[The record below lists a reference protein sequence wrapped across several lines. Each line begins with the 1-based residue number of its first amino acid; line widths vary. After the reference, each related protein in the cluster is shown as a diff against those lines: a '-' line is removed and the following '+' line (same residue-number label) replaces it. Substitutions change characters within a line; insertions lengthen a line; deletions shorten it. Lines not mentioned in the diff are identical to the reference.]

1 MAGRVGQGRHWAIA
15 LRLDLHLQRWHK
27 RPITMP
33 ASAPALCLGMSVA
46 PTHLALALVDQA
58 GHVVAELTRAH
69 GEPVD
74 SDPADWWR
82 ACRTGVKDLL
92 RRAGVG
98 AERIRAIGVSG
109 DSSVL
114 VPTDRNGKALCPV
127 TFGTDPRVAPAI
139 DELAGSVGLRNL
151 ANLTG
156 RLPGLAS
163 PLTKVLAVRSGAKRA
178 WHDAVVLLPAKDWL
192 RLRLT
197 GQAATDACDAAATL
211 LFNPRTRSWS
221 KQVLTA
227 AGIDA
232 GLLPQVAAGD
242 ALAGRVTETAGRE
255 TGLQAGTPVVVGA
268 GHAAAVAI
276 AAGAAPGTLVVEIG
290 GGGAIAL
297 PVAEPGKAALLM
309 PGCHALD
316 GALRSGLGLDCGA
329 ALAWT
334 LDRLAPTELAQARRN
349 GRELVDLAAEF
360 AAEVATGAE
369 DLLWLPERDQR
380 GAQLGALHGLQPR
393 HHRGHLARA
402 CLEGGALLARE
413 ALVESGAAALVAVG
427 PGTATPFCVQLL
439 ADACDRPVQPLPV
452 PHPAAV
458 AGALLATTA
467 VGIHKTVAD
476 ATAKMVHRK
485 VAVAPR
491 RLAADVHSRQAAAVA
506 ALRRPPEPVAAEA
519 TA

>member
-1 MAGRVGQGRHWAIA
+1 
-15 LRLDLHLQRWHK
+15 
-27 RPITMP
+27 
-33 ASAPALCLGMSVA
+33 MSVA
-46 PTHLALALVDQA
+46 PTHLAFVLVDQV
-58 GHVVAELTRAH
+58 GNVVAELTRAH

-92 RRAGVG
+92 RRAGIG

-109 DSSVL
+109 DSTVL
-114 VPTDRNGKALCPV
+114 VPTDKAGKALCPV
-127 TFGTDPRVAPAI
+127 TFAADPRISPAL
-139 DELAGSVGLRNL
+139 DELITAVGARNL

-156 RLPGLAS
+156 RQPGLAS
-163 PLTKVLAVRSGAKRA
+163 PLVKVLAVRSGAKRA
-178 WHDAVVLLPAKDWL
+178 WHDAVALLSAKDWL

-197 GQAATDACDAAATL
+197 GAAATDGCDASATL

-227 AGIDA
+227 AGIDPS
-232 GLLPQVAAGD
+232 LLPPVSAGD
-242 ALAGRVTETAGRE
+242 ALAGRVTEAAARE

-276 AAGAAPGTLVVEIG
+276 AAGAAPGTLVVELG
-290 GGGAIAL
+290 GGGAIAA
-297 PVAEPGKAALLM
+297 PAAEPGKAGLLQ

-316 GALRSGLGLDCGA
+316 GALRAGLGLDGGA

-334 LDRLAPTELAQARRN
+334 LERLAPVELAQARRN
-349 GRELVDLAAEF
+349 GRELIDLAAEF

-369 DLLWLPERDQR
+369 ELLWLPERDPR
-380 GAQLGALHGLQPR
+380 GAQLGAMHGLQAR

-402 CLEGGALLARE
+402 CLEAGALLARDAIAE
-413 ALVESGAAALVAVG
+413 NASTTVVAVG

-439 ADACDRPVQPLPV
+439 ADACDRPVVSVAV

-458 AGALLATTA
+458 GAAMLATTA

-485 VAVAPR
+485 GAVNPR
-491 RLAADVHSRQAAAVA
+491 RLAADIHARQAAAVA
-506 ALRRPPEPVAAEA
+506 VLRRPPEPVAAEA
-519 TA
+519 GA